1 MPPVSGVLPSLMS
14 QTLHTENA
22 ACVLTVT
29 LTLLTTKSIRLE
41 YSVLNRTAEPLY
53 LCNLFWKDS
62 HVNPATREEQFEVSP
77 NDVYVRIEDDH
88 LHVALS
94 IIKVYISDGIG
105 VRFIPLLT
113 RVEPQQQF
121 AASLS
126 LALPLAP
133 YLKTKNAP
141 PAGGPILLPL
151 HFELGYFLGD
161 APTQEQ
167 IKPAFTGSG
176 NAYQVMPLLFNSQQ
190 VIAAGPFSEAVA
202 VAPWLGKDISR
213 PWN

>member
-1 MPPVSGVLPSLMS
+1 MS

-22 ACVLTVT
+22 ACALTVT
-29 LTLLTTKSIRLE
+29 LTLLATESIRLE

-62 HVNPATREEQFEVSP
+62 RINPTTREEQFEVSP

-88 LHVALS
+88 LKVALS
-94 IIKVYISDGIG
+94 TIKVDISDGIG

-113 RVEPQQQF
+113 RVEPQRQF
-121 AASLS
+121 MASFS

-133 YLKTKNAP
+133 YLKTKNAT
-141 PAGGPILLPL
+141 PAGGPVLLPL

-167 IKPAFTGSG
+167 IKPAITGSG
-176 NAYQVMPLLFNSQQ
+176 NAYQVTPFLFSSQQ
-190 VIAAGPFSEAVA
+190 LIAAGPFSEAVA
-202 VAPWLGKDISR
+202 VAPWLGKDVSR
-213 PWN
+213 PWD